1 MRFADERA
9 RNLFARLFAYSPR
22 PRADVKEGKRLRH
35 RNALEDYCTEG
46 LAWCLINSD
55 AFRNHLFA
63 AECFATAGFTPKSVE
78 VETQVSFRSND
89 GQDDETVE
97 ESSDRTQGGKFDLVL
112 KSLLPEPFLV
122 VIECKVAPDAPD
134 NLNKQIA
141 DYRRHVGGDA
151 FKVYNHKLLLL
162 LTPYGDK
169 HTADAHLSWDRVYDA
184 ITATLADPTLGPEK
198 TVLQQLAD
206 FLKMRNLVKVK
217 LPSVAP
223 LLGHLKETAPL
234 LVGLQAIFESLGNDE
249 LGRAIFRKDARLP
262 KMDIDE
268 KSNVLWYGI
277 WSRGAAPI
285 YYIGF
290 HTSCSGNEPL
300 LLSLQVSVEG
310 NRRAEVIPDNLKKC
324 FNKKE
329 SGEEDEKT
337 NFIFTKEIKT
347 GEDNP
352 AAIEEWLITQLRDV
366 KTWVD
371 ILSKGPK
378 AKK

>member
-1 MRFADERA
+1 
-9 RNLFARLFAYSPR
+9 
-22 PRADVKEGKRLRH
+22 
-35 RNALEDYCTEG
+35 LEDYCTEG

-63 AECFATAGFTPKSVE
+63 AECFATAGFTPKSLE
-78 VETQVSFRSND
+78 VETQLSFRGND
-89 GQDDETVE
+89 GQDEETVE
-97 ESSDRTQGGKFDLVL
+97 ESSERAQGGKFDLVL

-122 VIECKVAPDAPD
+122 VIECKVAPDAPE
-134 NLNKQIA
+134 NLKKQIA

-169 HTADAHLSWDRVYDA
+169 HKADAHLSWDRVYDA
-184 ITATLADPTLGPEK
+184 ITATLADPASGPGK
-198 TVLQQLAD
+198 AVLQQFAD
-206 FLKMRNLVKVK
+206 FLKMRNLAKVK

-262 KMDIDE
+262 KMYIDE

-277 WSRGAAPI
+277 WSRGAGPI

-290 HTSCSGNEPL
+290 NTSSSGAEPL
-300 LLSLQVSVEG
+300 MLSLQVSIEG
-310 NRRAEVIPDNLKKC
+310 DRRAEVVPDTLKEW
-324 FNKKE
+324 FNKPE
-329 SGEEDEKT
+329 SGKEDERT
-337 NFIFTKEIKT
+337 NFVFTKEIKT

-352 AAIEEWLITQLRDV
+352 AAIEGWLTARLHDA

-371 ILSKGPK
+371 ILSKGAK